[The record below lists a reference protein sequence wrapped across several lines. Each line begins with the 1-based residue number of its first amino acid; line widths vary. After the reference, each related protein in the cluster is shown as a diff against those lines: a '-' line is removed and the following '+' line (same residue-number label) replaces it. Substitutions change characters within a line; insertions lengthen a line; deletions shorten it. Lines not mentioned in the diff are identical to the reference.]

1 MATAGGTGHP
11 KTVPI
16 GNFARR
22 VLRSWLTVS
31 LVATTLAIGNV
42 AAVPVATPA
51 IAATAVGIDWTAR
64 SSAADNQWFS
74 VAHGDG
80 LFVAVAQTGTGNR
93 VMTSPDGITWTA
105 QVSAADTSWH
115 SVAYGDGLFVAVALS
130 GQVMTSPD
138 GITWISRT
146 GSGGFWRSVAYG
158 DGLFVAVSL
167 LGPVMTSPDGIIWT
181 PQTGSASGLWYSVT
195 HGNGLFVAVSHGT
208 GVMTSPDGI
217 TWTAQTGVA
226 GNQWMSV
233 VFGNGLFVAVSQGT
247 TGSPGNRVMTSPNG
261 IAWTERLPAADTS
274 WQSVAFGDG
283 MFVAVSLGP
292 DGRVMTSPDGISWT
306 LQTPAAGNNW
316 QSVTFGNGQF
326 VAVSSSG
333 VGNRVMTSRAVPDE
347 EPPPAQ
353 GAVSVVGKPAIH
365 LDLQAK
371 AGDVVGG
378 SPILIEGQGLKPDST
393 YSLVMRSTP
402 VNLKTGIINNRGTFG
417 NTANLPSG
425 LSAGT
430 HTITLTATGL
440 DGSTLSLVTTFVVS
454 GSGTFTSI
462 SPGVGRVVSALA
474 TTGPSSSELSFGMS
488 SSLVLLVL
496 GIALFV
502 LSRRNSSPRLSGRK
516 FSTSARKL

>member
-1 MATAGGTGHP
+1 MGVTA
-11 KTVPI
+11 
-16 GNFARR
+16 
-22 VLRSWLTVS
+22 S
-31 LVATTLAIGNV
+31 AIVFKINSST
-42 AAVPVATPA
+42 APSSFITAYTFDPA
-51 IAATAVGIDWTAR
+51 K
-64 SSAADNQWFS
+64 
-74 VAHGDG
+74 
-80 LFVAVAQTGTGNR
+80 TGT
-93 VMTSPDGITWTA
+93 P
-105 QVSAADTSWH
+105 
-115 SVAYGDGLFVAVALS
+115 
-130 GQVMTSPD
+130 
-138 GITWISRT
+138 
-146 GSGGFWRSVAYG
+146 GFWPTCVTLSDPLRTV
-158 DGLFVAVSL
+158 DQAVL
-167 LGPVMTSPDGIIWT
+167 PC
-181 PQTGSASGLWYSVT
+181 PQ
-195 HGNGLFVAVSHGT
+195 
-208 GVMTSPDGI
+208 
-217 TWTAQTGVA
+217 
-226 GNQWMSV
+226 
-233 VFGNGLFVAVSQGT
+233 
-247 TGSPGNRVMTSPNG
+247 
-261 IAWTERLPAADTS
+261 
-274 WQSVAFGDG
+274 
-283 MFVAVSLGP
+283 
-292 DGRVMTSPDGISWT
+292 
-306 LQTPAAGNNW
+306 
-316 QSVTFGNGQF
+316 
-326 VAVSSSG
+326 
-333 VGNRVMTSRAVPDE
+333 
-347 EPPPAQ
+347 PAQ

-440 DGSTLSLVTTFVVS
+440 DGSTLSLVTPFVVS